1 MDKPEPFQTHFPS
14 PTRKDINALSD
25 EEKIHKIEY
34 HFRSI
39 METLGLDLNDPS
51 LEMTPYRV
59 AKMYVKEIFSGL
71 NPNEFPRVSF
81 FPHAPQDKKN
91 SSMVLVKA
99 SFTSFCEHHF
109 VPMHG
114 RAYVAYLPGTKI
126 IGLSKISR
134 IIRYFSKRPQ
144 VQERMTNQIADAL
157 SLLLETDDVAV
168 SLVATHYCV
177 IARGVEDDHGH
188 TVTNSLFGKFNS
200 DEAIRKEF
208 FDAISRSND

>member
-1 MDKPEPFQTHFPS
+1 MDKPEPFQTHYPS
-14 PTRKDINALSD
+14 PTRKDINALAD

-39 METLGLDLNDPS
+39 METLGLDLTDPS

-71 NPNEFPRVSF
+71 NPHEFPRISF
-81 FPHAPQDKKN
+81 FPHAPQSHKN

-114 RAYVAYLPGTKI
+114 RAYVAYLPGSKI

-157 SLLLETDDVAV
+157 SILLETEDVAV

-200 DEAIRKEF
+200 NEALRKEF
-208 FDAISRSND
+208 YDAISRSND

>member
-1 MDKPEPFQTHFPS
+1 MDKPEAYQTHFPS

-25 EEKIHKIEY
+25 EEKVHKIEY

-39 METLGLDLNDPS
+39 MEALGLDLNDPS
-51 LEMTPYRV
+51 LEGTPYRV

-71 NPNEFPRVSF
+71 NPNAFPRVSF
-81 FPHAPQDKKN
+81 FPHAPQDQKN

-157 SLLLETDDVAV
+157 SLLLETENVAV

-200 DEAIRKEF
+200 DDAVRKEF
-208 FDAISRSND
+208 FEAISRSTN

>member
-1 MDKPEPFQTHFPS
+1 MKKPFQTQFPS
-14 PTRKDINALSD
+14 PIREDVTDLPD
-25 EEKIHKIEY
+25 EEKIRKIEG

-39 METLGLDLNDPS
+39 MDTLGLDLSDPS

-71 NPNEFPRVSF
+71 KPEEFPSISF
-81 FPHAPQDKKN
+81 FPHKSQTN
-91 SSMVLVKA
+91 SMVFVKA

-109 VPMHG
+109 VPFHG
-114 RAYVAYLPGTKI
+114 RAYFAYLPKDKI

-144 VQERMTNQIADAL
+144 VQERMTHQIAD
-157 SLLLETDDVAV
+157 SLASLLETEDIAV

-177 IARGVEDDHGH
+177 IARGVEDDHSH
-188 TVTNSLFGKFNS
+188 TITNSLHGKFHS
-200 DEAIRKEF
+200 DDNLRREFFEAIHRT
-208 FDAISRSND
+208 ND